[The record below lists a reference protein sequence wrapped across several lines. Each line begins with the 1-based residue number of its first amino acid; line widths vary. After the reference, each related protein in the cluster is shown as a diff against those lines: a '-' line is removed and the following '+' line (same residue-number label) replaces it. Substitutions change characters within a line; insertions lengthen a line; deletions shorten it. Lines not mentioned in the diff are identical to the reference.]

1 MPNTLYTA
9 WVKNVNNK
17 RTQTGINSVL
27 LSTNRLYHYL
37 IWQPKSEQLQLTH
50 YSLLFFTQSFST
62 YKMLLFNLLNTSY
75 THNPQH
81 LLIERMN
88 EN

>member
-1 MPNTLYTA
+1 MLNFQTTA
-9 WVKNVNNK
+9 WVKNVNNQ

-27 LSTNRLYHYL
+27 LSTKKAYHHL
-37 IWQPKSEQLQLTH
+37 EQQLTSEQLQLTH
-50 YSLLFFTQSFST
+50 HTLLFFTQSLST
-62 YKMLLFNLLNTSY
+62 YKILFFNLLNTSY

-81 LLIERMN
+81 LLIERIN